1 MTVEDGALRATLR
14 HVAQDLR
21 AHADVLNELDG
32 TAGDGDLGV
41 TMNLAAEAVTQALD
55 ETPDGSTEELLRSCG
70 AAVARHAPSTSGTL
84 VATGLLRS
92 ADVQAPDGTP
102 AQIVSIRLASAVAGI
117 QERGGAEVG
126 SRTMVDA
133 LAPARDAAHAA
144 ASSGRSLA
152 ETIRAAAAAADEGA
166 TATATMQAKHGR
178 AGWLGDRAA
187 GHEDAGARM
196 VAIVLASAAA
206 HVDAAGLGH

>member
-92 ADVQAPDGTP
+92 AAVQAPDGTP

-126 SRTMVDA
+126 SRTIESGPSSCRRSRSSTRYFA
-133 LAPARDAAHAA
+133 ARSFTDPVGLYI
-144 ASSGRSLA
+144 SSFA
-152 ETIRAAAAAADEGA
+152 
-166 TATATMQAKHGR
+166 
-178 AGWLGDRAA
+178 
-187 GHEDAGARM
+187 
-196 VAIVLASAAA
+196 
-206 HVDAAGLGH
+206 